1 MSDTDTM
8 FEEQPVHLTKE
19 QFQELQDIASE
30 FNLTIQAAFL
40 EMMDKMKMV
49 EIDHP
54 GGNIIKGN
62 YAPLA
67 LGAAIAAIIE
77 RYDPSCE
84 REFFALMMSKYKE
97 AREALAGILEAEG
110 EEKDGVTTIE
120 MEPSVI
126 PHNMSKMKH

>member
-1 MSDTDTM
+1 MNDFNKM
-8 FEEQPVHLTKE
+8 FEENPVELTPKQLE
-19 QFQELQDIASE
+19 QMQELASE

-40 EMMDKMKMV
+40 ELMDKMKGI

-54 GGNIIKGN
+54 GGHVVKGN

-67 LGAAIAAIIE
+67 LGAAIAAIVE

-97 AREALAGILEAEG
+97 AREALSGILDQD

>member
-1 MSDTDTM
+1 MSEFDKV
-8 FEEQPVHLTKE
+8 FENNPVELTSEQLE
-19 QFQELQDIASE
+19 QMQELASQ

-40 EMMDKMKMV
+40 ELMDKMKEV
-49 EIDHP
+49 KIDHP
-54 GGNIIKGN
+54 GAHVVKGN

-67 LGAAIAAIIE
+67 LGAAIAAIVE

-84 REFFALMMSKYKE
+84 REFWALVMSKYQE
-97 AREALAGILEAEG
+97 AREALAGILDQD

>member
-1 MSDTDTM
+1 MSDYEEM
-8 FEEQPVHLTKE
+8 FEQNPVELTQE
-19 QFQELQDIASE
+19 QFEQMQELASE

-40 EMMDKMKMV
+40 ELMDKMKGV
-49 EIDHP
+49 DIDHP
-54 GGNIIKGN
+54 GGHVIKGN
-62 YAPLA
+62 YAPMA
-67 LGAAIAAIIE
+67 LGAAIAAIVE

-84 REFFALMMSKYKE
+84 REFFALMMGKYKE
-97 AREALAGILEAEG
+97 AREALAGILDQE